1 MFHEL
6 LTSTTD
12 MDVLPCVLGYRPLR
26 RTIQVRLG
34 TSTLRL
40 PGTRRKRLRCAWHA
54 HLRGL
59 VKPIHETS
67 GFKEHQQDSLSMLA
81 HIIRRILLLFPTLL
95 GISIIIFLMMHIT
108 PGDPA
113 ELLLGER
120 ATEPALEALRE
131 HLGLNEPLYIQY
143 GMFLKR
149 LMKGDLGETIWTRQ
163 KVWIE
168 VKQRFPA
175 TIELSLAAMV
185 ISTVFGVILGI
196 ISATKQYSL
205 FDYLSMLGALVG
217 VSMPIFWLGLILM
230 LIFSLNLG
238 WFPMSGRLSVGI
250 ELTKITNFYIL
261 DALLTKNWAA
271 LKDVLWHLTLPA
283 FTLSTIPMAIVAR
296 MTRSSMLEVLRQDYI
311 KTAKAKG
318 LPPVMVIVKHALRN
332 ALIPVITVIGLM
344 FGILMAGA
352 ILTETIFAW
361 PGVGKWLYDAVL
373 QRDYM
378 VIQGGTLFVA
388 AIFVII
394 NLVVDILYAVINPKI
409 SVH

>member
-1 MFHEL
+1 
-6 LTSTTD
+6 
-12 MDVLPCVLGYRPLR
+12 
-26 RTIQVRLG
+26 
-34 TSTLRL
+34 
-40 PGTRRKRLRCAWHA
+40 
-54 HLRGL
+54 
-59 VKPIHETS
+59 
-67 GFKEHQQDSLSMLA
+67 
-81 HIIRRILLLFPTLL
+81 
-95 GISIIIFLMMHIT
+95 MMHIT

-131 HLGLNEPLYIQY
+131 HLGLNEPLYVQY

-163 KVWIE
+163 KVWVE

-175 TIELSLAAMV
+175 TIELSIAAML
-185 ISTVFGVILGI
+185 ISSFLGVILGI

-217 VSMPIFWLGLILM
+217 VSMPIFWLGLVLM

-250 ELTKITNFYIL
+250 ELDTITNFYIL
-261 DALLTKNWAA
+261 DALLTKNWLAF
-271 LKDVLWHLTLPA
+271 KDTLWHITLPA

-318 LPPVMVIVKHALRN
+318 LSPGIVIIKHALRN

-394 NLVVDILYAVINPKI
+394 NLVVDILYAVINQKI

>member
-1 MFHEL
+1 
-6 LTSTTD
+6 
-12 MDVLPCVLGYRPLR
+12 
-26 RTIQVRLG
+26 
-34 TSTLRL
+34 
-40 PGTRRKRLRCAWHA
+40 
-54 HLRGL
+54 
-59 VKPIHETS
+59 
-67 GFKEHQQDSLSMLA
+67 MLA
-81 HIIRRILLLFPTLL
+81 YIIRRIFLLIPTLL

-131 HLGLNEPLYIQY
+131 HLGLNEPLHVQY

-149 LMKGDLGETIWTRQ
+149 LAKGDLGETIWTRQ

-175 TIELSLAAMV
+175 TIELSVAAMV
-185 ISTVFGVILGI
+185 ISTFLGIILGI
-196 ISATKQYSL
+196 ISATKQYSV
-205 FDYLSMLGALVG
+205 FDYVSMLGALVG
-217 VSMPIFWLGLILM
+217 VSMPIFWLGLVLM

-250 ELTKITNFYIL
+250 DLQTITNFYIL

-271 LKDVLWHLTLPA
+271 FKDTLWHITLPA

-318 LPPVMVIVKHALRN
+318 LSPRVVVLKHALRN

-344 FGILMAGA
+344 FGILLAGA

-388 AIFVII
+388 GIFVII
-394 NLVVDILYAVINPKI
+394 NVIVDVLYAVINPKI
-409 SVH
+409 SVQ